1 MRKNIFEKSEKFFT
15 NTGTFLNFDPV
26 LYMESKKQ
34 NKKIKEENILKKEE
48 IGISETASENKKR
61 RGRPTV
67 YQRDHR
73 EDMKA
78 ICESDIDRTHR
89 THISEYY
96 RGAVFGL
103 LEDNS
108 DIPYLE
114 KIFRI
119 DNSRPACYQK
129 GEIIEQLGRMLVQ
142 DGYSEDSVI
151 EAATIAA
158 KLYRM
163 GYTVKEIK
171 AYLIRVRKTGSW

>member
-1 MRKNIFEKSEKFFT
+1 
-15 NTGTFLNFDPV
+15 
-26 LYMESKKQ
+26 
-34 NKKIKEENILKKEE
+34 
-48 IGISETASENKKR
+48 
-61 RGRPTV
+61 
-67 YQRDHR
+67 
-73 EDMKA
+73 MKA

-163 GYTVKEIK
+163 GTRLKKLKHIWFVCVRQAGGKNGEYRKPLPIIFAK
-171 AYLIRVRKTGSW
+171 ASPWCFAVA

>member
-1 MRKNIFEKSEKFFT
+1 
-15 NTGTFLNFDPV
+15 
-26 LYMESKKQ
+26 
-34 NKKIKEENILKKEE
+34 
-48 IGISETASENKKR
+48 
-61 RGRPTV
+61 
-67 YQRDHR
+67 
-73 EDMKA
+73 MKA

-129 GEIIEQLGRMLVQ
+129 CEIIEQLGRMLVQ

>member
-1 MRKNIFEKSEKFFT
+1 MRKNIFEKSE
-15 NTGTFLNFDPV
+15 NFLRTQEHFLILT
-26 LYMESKKQ
+26 LYCIWKAK
-34 NKKIKEENILKKEE
+34 NE
-48 IGISETASENKKR
+48 I
-61 RGRPTV
+61 
-67 YQRDHR
+67 
-73 EDMKA
+73 
-78 ICESDIDRTHR
+78 ESDIDRTHR

>member
-1 MRKNIFEKSEKFFT
+1 
-15 NTGTFLNFDPV
+15 
-26 LYMESKKQ
+26 
-34 NKKIKEENILKKEE
+34 
-48 IGISETASENKKR
+48 
-61 RGRPTV
+61 
-67 YQRDHR
+67 
-73 EDMKA
+73 MKA

-129 GEIIEQLGRMLVQ
+129 CEIIEQLGRMLVQ

-171 AYLIRVRKTGSW
+171 AYGLLCGVGLPVALCRLYHGGDFFLFCAGQLTLHGIFYRAGHGFSFCH